1 MHAGPLLGG
10 GIVRTAALCPTK
22 PGPQTV
28 RRGPGRRSSS
38 AFVLVDQPAEDV
50 TAADRAEMLW
60 PPVGCIYSIA
70 SLTCT
75 DASGITFLF
84 LQVPASQPEDEG
96 DDFRVKRVAGT
107 IVAVRVRA
115 APGDKLTV
123 LAHESRRRDEE
134 DRPALTREQPCKR
147 ASNAQSVGEYQD
159 ASPRG
164 AVDDRGK
171 STAPL
176 VSALIGCLH
185 FHAPLRCHPRADP
198 ENRAF

>member
-1 MHAGPLLGG
+1 MREGCNNSFAALDGPETEVLGRATVHAGPLLGG

-75 DASGITFLF
+75 DVSGITFLF

-147 ASNAQSVGEYQD
+147 REQRAIGGGVPGTRHLAAQSMIVAD
-159 ASPRG
+159 
-164 AVDDRGK
+164 
-171 STAPL
+171 
-176 VSALIGCLH
+176 
-185 FHAPLRCHPRADP
+185 LRR
-198 ENRAF
+198 R